1 MDINKTHNI
10 ARLSAIHSSVRLRRR
25 KPCARQGADHT
36 RFRGKRRELARFYQV
51 MFILQMSHDCRTS
64 ASPHAILRFPAITM
78 KSMNTISPAAE
89 SADVTTSTP
98 AENTSTEATTSSPVS
113 DSAPDSASAATSDT
127 ASATPAQ
134 TASESAN
141 PAAAPSAAA
150 PAAPSA
156 RTLLKQLQQ
165 QFPAFRDCLPLAIG
179 IDKQL
184 LARMPGLDRKT
195 MRAAL
200 GIHTGSMR
208 YLRAMEK
215 ATVRY
220 DLDGTAGAEVTDTH
234 RSHAKEQLQQRFK
247 KEAERK
253 KAEKAAAAEAEAAR
267 LRQEKLQQ
275 LASKFSRS

>member
-1 MDINKTHNI
+1 
-10 ARLSAIHSSVRLRRR
+10 
-25 KPCARQGADHT
+25 
-36 RFRGKRRELARFYQV
+36 
-51 MFILQMSHDCRTS
+51 
-64 ASPHAILRFPAITM
+64 M

-89 SADVTTSTP
+89 ATDVNTSNP
-98 AENTSTEATTSSPVS
+98 AENTATEASTSNAAPANSSGS
-113 DSAPDSASAATSDT
+113 DSA
-127 ASATPAQ
+127 ATPA
-134 TASESAN
+134 
-141 PAAAPSAAA
+141 PAAAASP
-150 PAAPSA
+150 APSA
-156 RTLLKQLQQ
+156 RALLKQLQQ

-208 YLRAMEK
+208 YLRSMEK

-220 DLDGTAGAEVTDTH
+220 DLDGVAGAEVTDTH

-275 LASKFSRS
+275 LASKFSRN